1 RERGMSRGGWFGIAA
16 LALLAAGFAHL
27 NRAETA
33 ALHLG
38 VLSFVRVPVAILVL
52 GAFLLGMVAMFLLGL
67 RQDLRVRRMLRE
79 RPAPFRHEDDATELY
94 PRSYSPHDVS

>member
-1 RERGMSRGGWFGIAA
+1 MRYLPTIG
-16 LALLAAGFAHL
+16 LALLAAIFAWI

-38 VLSFVRVPVAILVL
+38 FATFYRTPVAVLAL

-67 RQDLRVRRMLRE
+67 RQDRQLRRELRAREWRMGGPLPE
-79 RPAPFRHEDDATELY
+79 PTAPDATLIPPP
-94 PRSYSPHDVS
+94 PR